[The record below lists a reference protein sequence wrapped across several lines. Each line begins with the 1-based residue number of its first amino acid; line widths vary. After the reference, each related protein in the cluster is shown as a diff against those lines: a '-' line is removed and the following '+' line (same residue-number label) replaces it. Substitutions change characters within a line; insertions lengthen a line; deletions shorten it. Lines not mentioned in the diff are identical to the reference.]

1 MSPNTGDAASAV
13 AVVTTRR
20 VDGDRVAD
28 YEMWS
33 EKVRACL
40 EQTPGFVSAEQLP
53 AIPGQ
58 QDFWTQIVRFS
69 TKDHSVRWT
78 RSSELAALVKEIEPY
93 TENLEVSAVRIGTND
108 WLNFGLSTKSGPGAP
123 VKWKQLIAG
132 TMALYPTVMVVSQ
145 LLGRFTTIP
154 LALSVLLTNAIAM
167 ALVMMVFLPQLSRVL
182 HGWLPAMH
190 DWATAKLPS
199 ACYTDYCG
207 IRPTRACW
215 AHIRRSRSTAVSV
228 RRQQLPRWWCRVTP
242 ACSA

>member
-1 MSPNTGDAASAV
+1 VSPSTGDAASGV

-40 EQTPGFVSAEQLP
+40 ERTPGYVSSEQLP

-78 RSSELAALVKEIEPY
+78 RSPELAALVKEIEPY

-132 TMALYPTVMVVSQ
+132 TMALYPTVMVISQ

-182 HGWLPAMH
+182 HGWLLPA
-190 DWATAKLPS
+190 KRLPVWKTVGGAVLLLAVIG
-199 ACYTDYCG
+199 ACL
-207 IRPTRACW
+207 ALFL
-215 AHIRRSRSTAVSV
+215 VV
-228 RRQQLPRWWCRVTP
+228 LPG
-242 ACSA
+242 